1 MLKTDAQ
8 KKETHY
14 TTIKLSKKR
23 LYTANFIMSCYP
35 QKCIDLQLN
44 RNEISSILQ

>member
-8 KKETHY
+8 KKKHITL
-14 TTIKLSKKR
+14 LSNYQKKR